1 MAITLPHKF
10 VPRDY
15 QVPIFDAMESG
26 YRRAVM
32 VMHRRGG
39 KDKTCLNIMIS
50 KIPQRKGAYYY
61 YFPTL
66 SLGRKILWD
75 GMDKAG
81 MKFMDHFPR
90 GMVVKSNEHEMK
102 LLLSGGSTF
111 QILGTDRLD
120 VVGVNPVGCVF
131 SEYAQQDPRVWDFIR
146 PILTE
151 NKI

>member
-90 GMVVKSNEHEMK
+90 GMVVLFCQGLVCDSW
-102 LLLSGGSTF
+102 L
-111 QILGTDRLD
+111 
-120 VVGVNPVGCVF
+120 VVDDYWFVRSCYVF
-131 SEYAQQDPRVWDFIR
+131 E
-146 PILTE
+146 
-151 NKI
+151 